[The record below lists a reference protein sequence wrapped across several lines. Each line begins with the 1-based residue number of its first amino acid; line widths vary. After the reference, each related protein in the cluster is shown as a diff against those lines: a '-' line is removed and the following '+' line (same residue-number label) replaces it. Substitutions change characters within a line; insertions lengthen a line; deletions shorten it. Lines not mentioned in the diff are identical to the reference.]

1 MWRRVYRSDKC
12 NILVYKKSMGYRV
25 MKKRIFIWQVLG
37 VIFTGIL
44 GIVFHFLFEWT
55 NRNIIVALFSAVNE
69 SIWEHMKILFY
80 PMLIFAMIESFY
92 VEKEYEQFWNIKL
105 IGILL
110 GLVLIPTI
118 YYTYTGIF
126 GVSVDWFNIAIYFI
140 VIIISFLTEN
150 QFFQKGGGA
159 FLKEEKAL
167 IILGVIAII
176 FTVMTFIPPQIP
188 LFEDPMTGEYGFSVF
203 RTILS
208 QKIRNVTIYYRV

>member
-1 MWRRVYRSDKC
+1 M
-12 NILVYKKSMGYRV
+12 
-25 MKKRIFIWQVLG
+25 
-37 VIFTGIL
+37 
-44 GIVFHFLFEWT
+44 
-55 NRNIIVALFSAVNE
+55 
-69 SIWEHMKILFY
+69 
-80 PMLIFAMIESFY
+80 
-92 VEKEYEQFWNIKL
+92 
-105 IGILL
+105 
-110 GLVLIPTI
+110 VLIPTI

-140 VIIISFLTEN
+140 VIIISFLT
-150 QFFQKGGGA
+150 
-159 FLKEEKAL
+159 EKAL